1 MLDGVAVPET
11 DGPGGRFMSLVYCH
25 EYQASVLAINAARL
39 DSITFTPGM
48 VFPPWET
55 PFDLPDPF
63 SRSLVWYAIII
74 LILCQK
80 ISSLKLKVI

>member
-1 MLDGVAVPET
+1 MLDGVAAPET

-55 PFDLPDPF
+55 LPLTCPILLAEASSGTQSSYSYCVKRSVPSS
-63 SRSLVWYAIII
+63 SR
-74 LILCQK
+74 
-80 ISSLKLKVI
+80 